1 LSLQDLA
8 QTLPGVVLAAVL
20 PGFAVAT
27 LIAPRWRAWQRLA
40 MSPGLSAGVIGIGGM
55 AMHDVHIPF
64 EPLTVF
70 PLLVVLGVAAVFRW
84 QRVDHVPDT
93 GTPWWLPIP
102 ALIAGLIGA
111 GVFVWALHGQV
122 LPPDWDTPTHAGLV
136 NTIARTHD
144 VLPQVLIPQE
154 ATEFVRQRPGFEA
167 MSAVVS
173 WLGAPSP
180 AMSMAPV
187 IALTLALIPL
197 SLTLLAIEA
206 TGSVALAAVVPF
218 LALGLAFPADQAIV
232 GRFPEIVDSTLIVPL
247 IVAALRV
254 IRGRNTRDNTLLL
267 LAIVASIWIIH
278 GLEAFTALVI
288 GFGLIA
294 AAAWTAVRA
303 SPRLTLI
310 RVALVAAAALAGAV
324 LVTVVQR
331 LPHEAP
337 ASVTQPSPIM
347 ILSTSTP
354 VLWHNILASI
364 AQTNLT
370 SPIALVLY
378 GIGVVALI
386 LRWRMLWVL
395 ASQVLLVLLM
405 ADDFYSHHLSHFWR
419 EIYPWGDTDRILGVQ
434 YWLIPL
440 VLGAGLLAAIDLMR
454 SLPRTRRFFLGVAAA
469 AVVVVIV
476 AFLARHQLGH
486 LYTAL
491 IGRFVIYIYPLGNFY
506 PLSIL
511 RPWIPV
517 VVVAVLAVVA
527 GWVALARGISVPG
540 FVQQRRL
547 GPVARRLDGAVLA
560 LGVIAAI
567 CVVVGAAA
575 DFSVYHNEVLTRS
588 LVTPADLTVMK
599 TMTTTLPKGTVV
611 ITDGGDDAGMW
622 LTALTDLT
630 PLVPNGFEYGTLSLP
645 LDVALEDAC
654 SNPGFA
660 EEAIARVPATVVFV
674 GAQRM
679 PGALYPWDVSCIS
692 SLPDLRLLTAVPW
705 NGTVAAA
712 FEVIK

>member
-1 LSLQDLA
+1 LSLQNLA

-27 LIAPRWRAWQRLA
+27 LLGPRWRAWQRLA
-40 MSPGLSAGVIGIGGM
+40 MSPGLSAGVIGVGGM
-55 AMHDVHIPF
+55 AMHDMHIPF
-64 EPLTVF
+64 EPVTVF
-70 PLLVVLGVAAVFRW
+70 PLLVLLGIAAVVRW
-84 QRVDHVPDT
+84 RRADHVPASE
-93 GTPWWLPIP
+93 TPWWLPIP

-144 VLPQVLIPQE
+144 VLPQVPIPQE
-154 ATEFVRQRPGFEA
+154 ATQFVRQRPGFEA

-180 AMSMAPV
+180 AMSMGPV

-206 TGSVALAAVVPF
+206 TGSVALAAVVPL
-218 LALGLAFPADQAIV
+218 LALGLAFPSDQAIV
-232 GRFPEIVDSTLIVPL
+232 GRFPEVVDSTLIVPL

-254 IRGRNTRDNTLLL
+254 IRGQSTRDNTLLL
-267 LAIVASIWIIH
+267 FAIVASIWIIH
-278 GLEAFTALVI
+278 GLEAFTAVVV

-294 AAAWTAVRA
+294 AAAWTALRG

-310 RVALVAAAALAGAV
+310 RVALGAAAALAGAV
-324 LVTVVQR
+324 LVTVLTR

-354 VLWHNILASI
+354 VLWHDILASI

-370 SPIALVLY
+370 SPVALVLY
-378 GIGVVALI
+378 GVGVIALI
-386 LRWRMLWVL
+386 ARRRLLWVL

-440 VLGAGLLAAIDLMR
+440 VLSGGLLAAVDVLR
-454 SLPRTRRFFLGVAAA
+454 ALPRTRRFLLGVSAG
-469 AVVVVIV
+469 AVVVLVV

-486 LYTAL
+486 LWTAL

-517 VVVAVLAVVA
+517 VVIALVAIVA
-527 GWVALARGISVPG
+527 GWVALARGITLPG
-540 FVQQRRL
+540 FVDRRL
-547 GPVARRLDGAVLA
+547 GPIARRLDGAALA

-575 DFSVYHNEVLTRS
+575 DFTVYHNEVLTRS
-588 LVTPADLTVMK
+588 LVTPADLTVMQ
-599 TMTTTLPKGTVV
+599 TMSSTLPKGTVV

-622 LTALTDLT
+622 LTGLTDLT

-645 LDVALEDAC
+645 LDVALADAC
-654 SNPGFA
+654 VDPGFA
-660 EEAIARVPATVVFV
+660 EEAIARVPATVLFV

-679 PGALYPWDVSCIS
+679 PAALYPWDVNCIS
-692 SLPDLRLLTAVPW
+692 RLPNLRLLAAAPW
-705 NGTVAAA
+705 NGTAAAA
-712 FEVIK
+712 FEVIR